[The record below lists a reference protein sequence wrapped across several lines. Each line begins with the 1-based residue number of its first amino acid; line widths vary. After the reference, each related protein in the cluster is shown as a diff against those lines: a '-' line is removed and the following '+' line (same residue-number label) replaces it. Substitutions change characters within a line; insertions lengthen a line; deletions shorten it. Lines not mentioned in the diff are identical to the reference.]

1 MNNPSF
7 LDQDQGR
14 IRVERNRKLHTVD
27 IRFAAPSSAS
37 VRQAL
42 EDRGFEWHPR
52 LGVWRAPY
60 DEARWEFAINLTD
73 SQTPPQ
79 ATPAWTPQEFIADL
93 CRLVQPVLP
102 TWERATVTVGLLPTG
117 SHCLVILESLPG
129 LDREYNL
136 TLALNLRREQ
146 QMLLEVTVIG
156 LTPDESGH
164 RPVDRREWRCWT
176 IQPGH
181 SRPAAFV
188 HYVVQ
193 AIITARQAVIDGTIL
208 PY

>member
-1 MNNPSF
+1 MNNLSF
-7 LDQDQGR
+7 LDQDR

-27 IRFAAPSSAS
+27 IWLAADLSEA
-37 VRQAL
+37 VREAL
-42 EDRGFEWHPR
+42 AAHGFCWQPKP
-52 LGVWRAPY
+52 GVWRALY

-73 SQTPPQ
+73 SQTPPPPPPSLQ
-79 ATPAWTPQEFIADL
+79 TPQDFMAAL
-93 CRLVQPVLP
+93 CPLVQRALP
-102 TWERATVTVGLLPTG
+102 TWERATVTVGPLPTG
-117 SHCLVILESLPG
+117 SHCLVILEQLN
-129 LDREYNL
+129 DREYNL
-136 TLALNLRREQ
+136 TLALDPCREQ

-164 RPVDRREWRCWT
+164 RPVGRQEYPRWT

-193 AIITARQAVIDGTIL
+193 AIIAARQAVIDGTL
-208 PY
+208 QPY